1 MSKSQLLHGVH
12 AALFTPLNSDDSKCL
27 RNSIDYAKA
36 KQMIDDLIAQGVQGI
51 VPVGTTGQSA
61 TLSSAQ
67 HLDMIRFTL
76 DYVDGRCAVVAG
88 AGSNCTR
95 ESVDMIQ
102 EIQKIAAVPVLC
114 VTGYYN
120 NPTQDGILRHFQ
132 TLSAETGADIVLYNV
147 PGRTNSYMS
156 AEIILELA
164 QDPNIIGLKQAVN
177 FKDAGAHREDTLKI
191 IQGTAGLDFA
201 VLSGEDDSLA
211 QILVDGGV
219 GLISATANIPEAS
232 KLFLQIVSASAQQNW
247 DLAQKAQAE
256 VLDFVQATFCRKNPI
271 PLGTFFQSPL
281 YQPLSSVIDT
291 EGGKEAYAQI
301 ENLVKAKAPSLLKYW
316 N

>member
-1 MSKSQLLHGVH
+1 MSKSKILHGVH
-12 AALFTPLNSDDSKCL
+12 AALFTPLLADDPKNL
-27 RNSIDYAKA
+27 RNSIDYSKA

-76 DYVDGRCAVVAG
+76 DYVAGRCAVVAG

-95 ESVDMIQ
+95 ESVDMIL

-132 TLSAETGADIVLYNV
+132 TLSSETGADIVLYNV
-147 PGRTNSYMS
+147 PGRTNNYMS
-156 AEIILELA
+156 AEVILELA

-177 FKDAGAHREDTLKI
+177 FKDAGAHREDTLQI
-191 IQGTAGLDFA
+191 IHGTQNLDFA

-211 QILVDGGV
+211 QILRDGGH
-219 GLISATANIPEAS
+219 GLISATANIPEATQ
-232 KLFLQIVSASAQQNW
+232 LFLEIVQNAKSENW
-247 DLAQKAQAE
+247 DKALELQE
-256 VLDFVQATFCRKNPI
+256 SVLEFVEAIFCRKNPI

-291 EGGKEAYAQI
+291 KDGEKAHAKIEA
-301 ENLVKAKAPSLLKYW
+301 LVKSRAPSLLKYW
-316 N
+316 